1 MAQLVLKQ
9 LSKTYAGG
17 VTALQP
23 LDLDVAAG
31 ELLTVVGPSG
41 CGKSTLLRLLAGLE
55 EETSGHMQ
63 LDGITLNGLPPKR
76 RDMALMLQN
85 YALFPHL
92 NVRENMAYGL
102 RMRGASR
109 RDAHNQANEV
119 ASRLG
124 ISSLLDRMPAQIS
137 GGERQRA
144 ALGRALLRRPKVF
157 LFDEPLSSLDA
168 ALRAQLRVEIGKLHR
183 ELSASMLFVTHDQG
197 EALTLGDRVAV
208 MRDGILQQVADPDSL
223 YREPANRFVAGFIG
237 NPGMS
242 FLEGHGERQG
252 ETWVFRHPGMTEH
265 LTLPT
270 ALVAAHPG
278 LASMTS
284 GPLVLGLR
292 PEDIALTPNLSQSVD
307 PGLGGRLSLI
317 ERLGGSTLLYLQED
331 SHHFVVRVSA
341 ASGLRGQ
348 ESIRCFPQ
356 WEKARLFDAQSGI
369 ALI

>member
-9 LSKTYAGG
+9 LTKTYAGG

-23 LDLDVAAG
+23 LDLEVAAG

-63 LDGITLNGLPPKR
+63 LDGVPLNGLPPKR

-92 NVRENMAYGL
+92 NVRDNMAYGL

-109 RDAHNQANEV
+109 RDAYAQVKEV

-124 ISSLLDRMPAQIS
+124 VSALLERMPAEIS

-208 MRDGILQQVADPDSL
+208 LRDGILQQVADPDTL

-242 FLEGHGERQG
+242 FLEGLGERQG
-252 ETWVFRHPGMTEH
+252 ETWVFRHPGMTGP
-265 LTLPT
+265 LTLPS
-270 ALVAAHPG
+270 AVVAAHPA
-278 LASMTS
+278 LARQAS

-292 PEDIALTPNLSQSVD
+292 PEDIAFTPSLPQPVY

-331 SHHFVVRVSA
+331 THHFVARVHAS
-341 ASGLRGQ
+341 SGLRGQ
-348 ESIRCFPQ
+348 ENLLCHPQ
-356 WEKARLFDAQSGI
+356 WEKARLFDTQSGK
-369 ALI
+369 ALV